1 MFLGKNQR
9 VEAFMLPHY
18 MAKLSLET
26 KMEFAMSSE
35 KLCTAELKTHV
46 NKRFGLHQI
55 AEAMAFYKENQT
67 AGKVLLR
74 PDII

>member
-1 MFLGKNQR
+1 MESFL
-9 VEAFMLPHY
+9 LPY
-18 MAKLSLET
+18 YLAKLSVE
-26 KMEFAMSSE
+26 KNMEFALASE